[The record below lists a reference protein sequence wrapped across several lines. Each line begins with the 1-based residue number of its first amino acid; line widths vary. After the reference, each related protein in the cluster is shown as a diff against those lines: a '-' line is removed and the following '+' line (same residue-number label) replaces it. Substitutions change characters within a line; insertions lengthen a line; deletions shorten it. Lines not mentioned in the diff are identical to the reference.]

1 MKYIFLIALLLPN
14 FCEAQKKKNWI
25 NDYWFSTNIS
35 LLHSIKKRGNA
46 LSFDVGKNFK
56 HNSKIGVG
64 YSFLLLDLDTK
75 VDVINAYFE
84 KSIDTKNNALF
95 FFAKP
100 GLAIPKN
107 TLTLASKI
115 SPFEYVGKK
124 NGFNFQ
130 FGSGIRWKVKRNSF
144 FLSAGFNFTNY
155 SFTTKEY
162 LQPVNPYNPFEENFV
177 LHNYKWNYSNI
188 LVNLGFTL

>member
-1 MKYIFLIALLLPN
+1 MKNIFLLILLLPN
-14 FCEAQKKKNWI
+14 FCAAQKKKNWI
-25 NDYWFSTNIS
+25 NDYWFSTNLS
-35 LLHSIKKRGNA
+35 LLHSIEKRGASLN
-46 LSFDVGKNFK
+46 FDVGKNFI
-56 HNSKIGVG
+56 HNFKIGAG
-64 YSFLLLDLDTK
+64 YSFLLLDLDTR

-100 GLAIPKN
+100 GIAIHKN
-107 TLTLASKI
+107 TLNLASKI
-115 SPFEYVGKK
+115 SPYEYMGKK

-130 FGSGIRWKVKRNSF
+130 IGSGIRWKVKRHSF
-144 FLSAGFNFTNY
+144 FLSAGYNFTNY

-162 LQPVNPYNPFEENFV
+162 IQPVNPYNPFVEDAII
-177 LHNYKWNYSNI
+177 HNYKWSYSNI